1 MDLTYDGIMKD
12 CRAKMVKCVEFLA
25 DELKGLRTGRAS
37 SGLVDMVR
45 VDAYGQM
52 TPLSHLA
59 QVSTPDARS
68 IVIKPFDVTQVAAI
82 EKAIL
87 AANLGLTPN
96 SDGKLIRL
104 SVPMLTEETRKQL
117 VSKVKDLCE
126 GQRIAI
132 RNVRREA
139 NKHGD
144 AAKKDSILTEDDL
157 KGLQDEVQS
166 VTKECEGR
174 IDVILKEKSGEI
186 MEI

>member
-1 MDLTYDGIMKD
+1 MDLSYDGILAD
-12 CRAKMVKCVEFLA
+12 CRAKMQKCVAFLS
-25 DELKGLRTGRAS
+25 DELKGLRTGRATP
-37 SGLVDMVR
+37 GLVDTVR
-45 VDAYGQM
+45 VDAYGQV
-52 TPLSHLA
+52 TPLTHLA
-59 QVSTPDARS
+59 QISTPDARS
-68 IVIKPFDVTQVAAI
+68 IVIKPFDVSQVNAI

-96 SDGKLIRL
+96 SDGKLLRL

-117 VSKVKDLCE
+117 VSKAKELSE

-139 NKHGD
+139 NKNAD

-157 KGLQDEVQS
+157 KGLQDEIQG
-166 VTKECEGR
+166 VTKECEGQ